1 MNNRTARH
9 LRWLGVFAVGSLAAL
24 FLFVP
29 AIPQTQEYHD
39 FADGRTLAL
48 RIPNTLNV
56 LSNMGFA
63 IAGVVG
69 LLVARGSR
77 RFANDLE
84 RGDARMFFIGTL
96 LTAIGS
102 TIYHLTPS
110 DGTLVYDRLGMI
122 VAFMPFL
129 AMMIHERYEGARW
142 LLPVLL
148 IVGAASVW
156 WWRTFDDLRLYGW
169 VQFFPMVCVFVI
181 PILDRPRHTREALAL
196 SAVVIAYAT
205 AKVLETFDHA
215 TFSATGGHV
224 SGHTLKHLFAAGAP
238 LTIALWIRSR
248 TSAERIAPTVHAELA
263 SADSL

>member
-1 MNNRTARH
+1 MNNPTVRH

-24 FLFVP
+24 FVVLR
-29 AIPQTQEYHD
+29 AIPQPQEYHS
-39 FADGRTLAL
+39 FADGRTLAF

-56 LSNMGFA
+56 LSNVGFA
-63 IAGVVG
+63 IAALAGLVVM
-69 LLVARGSR
+69 RGRR
-77 RFANDLE
+77 RFANHLE
-84 RGDARMFFIGTL
+84 RSDARIFFVGTL

-102 TIYHLTPS
+102 GIYHLAPS

-129 AMMIHERYEGARW
+129 AMMVHERYEGATW

-148 IVGAASVW
+148 VVGAASVW
-156 WWRTFDDLRLYGW
+156 WWRTFDDLRPYGW

-181 PILDRPRHTREALAL
+181 PILDRPRHTREVIAL
-196 SAVVIAYAT
+196 SAVVIAYTA

-224 SGHTLKHLFAAGAP
+224 SGHTLKHLFAAAAP
-238 LTIALWIRSR
+238 LAIAIWIRSR
-248 TSAERIAPTVHAELA
+248 TSTESVAPTIHGELA